1 VEYALDNLSQTFS
14 ALADPTRRAILQQ
27 LTQGGASFTDLAR
40 PHQISRPAVVKHI
53 KALEKSGLVERTG
66 SATRPVYQLSA
77 AALREPVDWLSNYQQ
92 FWDSSLDRLDD
103 YVREVTEQKGGKA

>member
-1 VEYALDNLSQTFS
+1 MDALSKTFS

-27 LTQGGASFTDLAR
+27 LSEGGASFTDLAR
-40 PHQISRPAVVKHI
+40 PHDISRPAVVKHI
-53 KALEKSGLVERTG
+53 KALERAGLVQRTG

-77 AALREPVDWLSNYQQ
+77 GAMQAPSDWLSDYQR

-103 YVREVTEQKGGKA
+103 YVREVTGQDGGKA